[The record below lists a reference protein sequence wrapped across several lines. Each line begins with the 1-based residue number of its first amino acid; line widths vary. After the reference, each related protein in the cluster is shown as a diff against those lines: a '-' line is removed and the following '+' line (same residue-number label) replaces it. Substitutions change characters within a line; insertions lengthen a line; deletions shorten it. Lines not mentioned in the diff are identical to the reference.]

1 MKCCGKNLSWL
12 FLVFSRQK
20 MAQIEQKFEWKIN
33 RIDSINDQITKDYFD
48 KIIIDQVIGSEN
60 ERDLSN
66 PGFNTLGEFLKNQS
80 IDFYLE

>member
-1 MKCCGKNLSWL
+1 
-12 FLVFSRQK
+12 